1 MTMNPKTR
9 RVVSSVSVALLALTV
24 PLVGASSASVD
35 PQARPVSSTVPA
47 RGGSP
52 TSTVDHVADFYG
64 AYTDVLHDTG
74 RNSLANGLRH
84 HYLTDGLRKSLARW
98 EAAHHR
104 DGVLRGKGAPSA
116 WKVTYQDSGMG
127 HCWTVVKLTWHD
139 AQHRTH
145 HRYLTVQS
153 DLATMDI
160 SGIKEGSAAK

>member
-1 MTMNPKTR
+1 MTTNPKTR

-24 PLVGASSASVD
+24 PLAGASSASVD
-35 PQARPVSSTVPA
+35 PQQARPMTTGPA

-52 TSTVDHVADFYG
+52 ASTVDHVANFYG
-64 AYTDVLHDTG
+64 AYIDVLHDTG

-104 DGVLRGKGAPSA
+104 DGVLRGKGVPSA

-139 AQHRTH
+139 AQHRMH
-145 HRYLTVQS
+145 HSYLTVQS

-160 SGIKEGSAAK
+160 SGIKGGSAVK